1 MGKKDK
7 DGSKSPKEDKK
18 KAKAA
23 KAAAAA
29 AAAVTTTTE
38 TENGDLVKPGM
49 DAGKALDTSA
59 WPYLLKNFS
68 ALNIR
73 TSHYTPIPASSS
85 PGSRKLRDYIRY
97 GVINLDKVSGRAE
110 PCSGMSR

>member
-7 DGSKSPKEDKK
+7 DGSKSPKEGKK
-18 KAKAA
+18 KEKA

-29 AAAVTTTTE
+29 AAAAATPTKTDDGE
-38 TENGDLVKPGM
+38 LVKPGM

-85 PGSRKLRDYIRY
+85 PGSRKLNDYIRY
-97 GVINLDKVSGRAE
+97 GVINLDKVSGQA
-110 PCSGMSR
+110 